1 MFHKIASVSPLPQYK
16 LSVLF
21 ENGERRSY
29 DVAPLF
35 ERWDAFRA
43 LESVRGL
50 FEQVR
55 VDAGGYGVS
64 WNDELDLSGEELY
77 FFGS

>member
-77 FFGS
+77 VFGV